1 MKRALTLA
9 AGLSIGY
16 VAGTRAGREKYE
28 QMKHKVHEVSQQP
41 AVAGMRENLQ
51 EQVGTATKAV
61 AEKVTDAAS
70 EFSKKLH
77 ITSDHEA
84 SDHGAADHGAAADHQ
99 QQNPAKPTPGGA
111 MG

>member
-1 MKRALTLA
+1 MKRALTFA
-9 AGLSIGY
+9 AGLSVGY

-28 QMKHKVHEVSQQP
+28 QMKLKMHEVGQQP
-41 AVAGMRENLQ
+41 AVTEMRENLQ

-61 AEKVTDAAS
+61 AEKVTDVAS

-77 ITSDHEA
+77 IS
-84 SDHGAADHGAAADHQ
+84 SDHGAASNRLQNAA
-99 QQNPAKPTPGGA
+99 KSGPGGA